1 MPNQNN
7 YRTNL
12 TTKTDPRFIVSRIIN
27 IPDATILN
35 EEVPASF
42 GFDRDDTAEI
52 HFYTATSNQLILSTI
67 VTLNDSIIKSQVVRY
82 NDNTY
87 KNYLRIDFTKLFV
100 DKELVLIPG
109 DYRMVLNFFSN
120 EIGSYNDRILN
131 IDVISDSRT
140 EVQVSFNNTTDEV
153 IASQNL
159 YLVKEFVE
167 KGFNRSD
174 AVGVAEKIFVSGVQL
189 EDSSEGLTVSNI
201 EQNIN
206 IPLINQTQENTIQ
219 RIENLGIKQTFD
231 EQVNN
236 FLVEMYDFIKEEI
249 VINGDER
256 IQESE
261 YKEIL
266 QKVVKEKINQFAKV
280 VDSRI
285 RVS

>member
-27 IPDATILN
+27 IPDANILN

-42 GFDRDDTAEI
+42 GFDKDDTIEV
-52 HFYTATSNQLILSTI
+52 HFYTATADQLILSTV
-67 VTLNDSIIKSQVVRY
+67 VTLNDDIIKSQIVRY
-82 NDNTY
+82 SDNTY

-100 DKELVLIPG
+100 DKDLVLIPG

-120 EIGSYNDRILN
+120 EIGSYNQRILN
-131 IDVISDSRT
+131 IDTISDSRT

-167 KGFNRSD
+167 KAFNKSD
-174 AVGVAEKIFVSGVQL
+174 AVGVAQKIFVSGVEL
-189 EDSSEGLTVSNI
+189 EDSSEGLTASNI

-206 IPLINQTQENTIQ
+206 IPLINQTREKTIQ
-219 RIENLGIKQTFD
+219 RIENLGIKQAFD

-266 QKVVKEKINQFAKV
+266 QKVINDKINQFAKV

>member
-27 IPDATILN
+27 IPDANILN

-42 GFDRDDTAEI
+42 GFDKDDTIEV
-52 HFYTATSNQLILSTI
+52 HFYTATTDQLILSTV
-67 VTLNDSIIKSQVVRY
+67 VTLNDDIIKSQIVRY
-82 NDNTY
+82 SDTTY

-100 DKELVLIPG
+100 DKDLVLIPG

-120 EIGSYNDRILN
+120 EIGSYNQRILN
-131 IDVISDSRT
+131 IDTISDSRT

-159 YLVKEFVE
+159 YLIKEFVE
-167 KGFNRSD
+167 KAFNKSD
-174 AVGVAEKIFVSGVQL
+174 AVGVAQKIFVSGVKL
-189 EDSSEGLTVSNI
+189 EDSSEGLTTSNI

-206 IPLINQTQENTIQ
+206 IPLINQTRENTIQ

-266 QKVVKEKINQFAKV
+266 QKVINDKINQFAKV